1 MFENLFTFF
10 KNIFQVK
17 SSNLILIDS
26 NLNIE
31 SKKFWNITD
40 KFNLEKEYDETKIL
54 NKFRNEIEKSIE
66 YRQVADVEV
75 GTYLSGGLDSSIIT
89 AYTSIMSN
97 KTLNSY
103 TIGFRDLN
111 EFEYSDI
118 VANKFK
124 TCHHKILL
132 KKEDYL
138 KNWNELI
145 RFKDSP
151 LGVPNEIPLAIM
163 SNKLKEKITVVLSGE
178 GADELMGGYGRIF
191 RSPFD
196 FSNSKVENNF
206 YDYFINLYDYV
217 PRSIR
222 KSLLIGENKF
232 MSYFDN
238 QILSESKSYSNEEF
252 VFRYFHKYHIKGLLQ
267 RVDMTTMQTSVEAR
281 VPFLDHNLVDFS
293 YSEIPY
299 DLKLKWNSE
308 NSVNKAKNS
317 NSNAYSELLDT
328 PKYLLRQVGKKLLPE
343 NIVDRRKVGFPVPLS
358 EWFGDLESLA
368 NDYLTNVNWL
378 KKNSL
383 NELIKR
389 SKNHARSGQI
399 LWMFLNV
406 EMFKKTYFNKD
417 WRW

>member
-1 MFENLFTFF
+1 MITLKKSLIIARDRFGIKPLYYYHDDNKFIFSSEIKGILSSGLVKADFEENAIDEYLANRYVREPFTFF

-132 KKEDYL
+132 KEDYL

-178 GADELMGGYGRIF
+178 GADELMVAMVEFLEARLIF
-191 RSPFD
+191 
-196 FSNSKVENNF
+196 
-206 YDYFINLYDYV
+206 
-217 PRSIR
+217 
-222 KSLLIGENKF
+222 
-232 MSYFDN
+232 
-238 QILSESKSYSNEEF
+238 QILK
-252 VFRYFHKYHIKGLLQ
+252 
-267 RVDMTTMQTSVEAR
+267 
-281 VPFLDHNLVDFS
+281 
-293 YSEIPY
+293 
-299 DLKLKWNSE
+299 
-308 NSVNKAKNS
+308 
-317 NSNAYSELLDT
+317 
-328 PKYLLRQVGKKLLPE
+328 
-343 NIVDRRKVGFPVPLS
+343 
-358 EWFGDLESLA
+358 
-368 NDYLTNVNWL
+368 
-378 KKNSL
+378 
-383 NELIKR
+383 
-389 SKNHARSGQI
+389 
-399 LWMFLNV
+399 
-406 EMFKKTYFNKD
+406 
-417 WRW
+417 

>member
-1 MFENLFTFF
+1 
-10 KNIFQVK
+10 
-17 SSNLILIDS
+17 
-26 NLNIE
+26 
-31 SKKFWNITD
+31 
-40 KFNLEKEYDETKIL
+40 
-54 NKFRNEIEKSIE
+54 
-66 YRQVADVEV
+66 
-75 GTYLSGGLDSSIIT
+75 
-89 AYTSIMSN
+89 
-97 KTLNSY
+97 
-103 TIGFRDLN
+103 
-111 EFEYSDI
+111 
-118 VANKFK
+118 
-124 TCHHKILL
+124 
-132 KKEDYL
+132 
-138 KNWNELI
+138 
-145 RFKDSP
+145 
-151 LGVPNEIPLAIM
+151 
-163 SNKLKEKITVVLSGE
+163 
-178 GADELMGGYGRIF
+178 
-191 RSPFD
+191 
-196 FSNSKVENNF
+196 
-206 YDYFINLYDYV
+206 
-217 PRSIR
+217 
-222 KSLLIGENKF
+222 